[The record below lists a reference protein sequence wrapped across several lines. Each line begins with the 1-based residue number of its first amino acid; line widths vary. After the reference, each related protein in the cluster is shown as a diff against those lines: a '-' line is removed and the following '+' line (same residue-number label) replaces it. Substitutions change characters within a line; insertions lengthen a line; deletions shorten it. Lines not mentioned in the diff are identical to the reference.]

1 MLADLPI
8 KLDPAALA
16 DLELKRGID
25 LFAGKSEITE
35 GCSDFREIGDSSD
48 LPGISDLRLSKSY
61 GSDATGAAGTSVA
74 AVDGRHFDAAM
85 WRTAGA
91 AELLWRS
98 VALALLT
105 GIRSTSR
112 ATPCRPVL
120 RPGPAIDRH
129 ESRRRRW
136 PRRFSGRK
144 FRRPSVF
151 GGSRRKPGA
160 LPLMAVGRW
169 RPKAGDWGAERA
181 HLARAVQGPT
191 DSTCRPA
198 ARIAGSP
205 NFGLLTEE
213 TAGRKPADRHAAF
226 GGAPAASAN

>member
-1 MLADLPI
+1 MSSLSGSGPIGGSAGNRPVAGKSPIAEGRCDLRKSAIRWLLAIWRQSPIWVMPADLPI

-112 ATPCRPVL
+112 ADSVPTGSTARSC
-120 RPGPAIDRH
+120 DR
-129 ESRRRRW
+129 
-136 PRRFSGRK
+136 
-144 FRRPSVF
+144 
-151 GGSRRKPGA
+151 
-160 LPLMAVGRW
+160 
-169 RPKAGDWGAERA
+169 
-181 HLARAVQGPT
+181 
-191 DSTCRPA
+191 ST
-198 ARIAGSP
+198 
-205 NFGLLTEE
+205 
-213 TAGRKPADRHAAF
+213 
-226 GGAPAASAN
+226 